1 MKAFMV
7 LAFVLAAL
15 FSTVCAHNITHSTT
29 TATVTKTVFHTVTT
43 SINVATLPGLA
54 PHGPA
59 FGSSASADY
68 DPSFEMKSMAVQTIE
83 FTSTIFSTEVDGVV
97 VTSLSTIV
105 APVTSTSTALEG
117 VTSTSTEFQ
126 EVTSTTTK
134 HAGTTITTTS
144 VVVSALTRAA
154 SSSSISIE
162 QNISQMF
169 GLNGSE
175 HVQAS
180 RWLVFSVVAL
190 GVAHYL
196 FFAHH

>member
-1 MKAFMV
+1 MKAFS
-7 LAFVLAAL
+7 AL
-15 FSTVCAHNITHSTT
+15 VFALTTLLSTGYAHNITHSTT
-29 TATVTKTVFHTVTT
+29 TATVTKTVFQTVTA
-43 SINVATLPGLA
+43 SVNVATLPGFA

-59 FGSSASADY
+59 FGSSASAEY
-68 DPSFEMKSMAVQTIE
+68 DPSFELKSMAVQTIE

-97 VTSLSTIV
+97 ITSLSTIV
-105 APVTSTSTALEG
+105 APVTSTTTELQG
-117 VTSTSTEFQ
+117 ITSTSTDFQ

-144 VVVSALTRAA
+144 VVVSASTTSAA
-154 SSSSISIE
+154 ASSISIE
-162 QNISQMF
+162 QNIAQMW

-175 HVQAS
+175 HVQVS
-180 RWLVFSVVAL
+180 RWLVFSVVIL